1 MNLFLSGFIF
11 VSVYNCLN
19 TRTNDMSLTII
30 WSLFISYLI
39 KLFYSLIHIILLKNT
54 LINSNIKI
62 LVYSAT
68 GFFLAVILTYI
79 KKTGYLQKL
88 FYNINNKSINDNIF
102 DDIIDYEKQTRMNI
116 FLKSSNIYYS
126 GRFAMREE
134 KDLDSW
140 IILTDYCR
148 INKETI
154 NVIFDPDD
162 EGLKSTVAINLHNIE
177 YIEIMYENDS
187 NVWKRINFETDI

>member
-1 MNLFLSGFIF
+1 
-11 VSVYNCLN
+11 
-19 TRTNDMSLTII
+19 
-30 WSLFISYLI
+30 
-39 KLFYSLIHIILLKNT
+39 
-54 LINSNIKI
+54 
-62 LVYSAT
+62 
-68 GFFLAVILTYI
+68 
-79 KKTGYLQKL
+79 
-88 FYNINNKSINDNIF
+88 
-102 DDIIDYEKQTRMNI
+102 
-116 FLKSSNIYYS
+116 
-126 GRFAMREE
+126 MREE